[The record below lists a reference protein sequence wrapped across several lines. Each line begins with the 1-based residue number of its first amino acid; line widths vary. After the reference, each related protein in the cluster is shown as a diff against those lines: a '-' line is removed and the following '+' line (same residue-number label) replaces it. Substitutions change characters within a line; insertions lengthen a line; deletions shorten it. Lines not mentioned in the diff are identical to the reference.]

1 MESLGRHH
9 IGDAGVAGLHQ
20 QISLRP
26 GPAGQ
31 GMDWTGGALVLGPCA
46 RHFQERVVDAK
57 ARATR
62 RADKRMPPSLSASAS
77 LHLLCSY
84 YSQGSVITDTGGITD
99 AAAVAALRVP

>member
-62 RADKRMPPSLSASAS
+62 RADKRMPPRSARQPP
-77 LHLLCSY
+77 CIY
-84 YSQGSVITDTGGITD
+84 YAAITPRG
-99 AAAVAALRVP
+99 R